1 MSPPLHLRWPN
12 RSLLAA
18 SPLILLLLLFLPWSC
33 TGVGAGGNENDN
45 GATLGQAYV
54 DIADDIERANECGDI
69 NPTVTAADVR
79 AFLEEEFEQNDGS
92 QSFEEFVLD
101 QAEFFRERADVQCGV
116 TQDENGND
124 NENAS

>member
-1 MSPPLHLRWPN
+1 MSPSLRCRGPN
-12 RSLLAA
+12 RGLLAA
-18 SPLILLLLLFLPWSC
+18 SPLILLLTLLLPWSC
-33 TGVGAGGNENDN
+33 TGTGTSGLENDN

-79 AFLEEEFEQNDGS
+79 AFLEEEFGRSDGP

-101 QAEFFRERADVQCGV
+101 QAEFFRERADLQCGV

>member
-1 MSPPLHLRWPN
+1 MSPSLRCRGPN
-12 RSLLAA
+12 RGLLAA
-18 SPLILLLLLFLPWSC
+18 SPLILLLTLLLPWSC
-33 TGVGAGGNENDN
+33 TGVGASGIENDN

-79 AFLEEEFEQNDGS
+79 AFLEEEFEQSDGP

-101 QAEFFRERADVQCGV
+101 QAEFFRERADLQCGV

>member
-1 MSPPLHLRWPN
+1 M
-12 RSLLAA
+12 
-18 SPLILLLLLFLPWSC
+18 ILLLLLLPWSC
-33 TGVGAGGNENDN
+33 TGVGASGNENDN

-79 AFLEEEFEQNDGS
+79 AFLEEEFERNDGS
-92 QSFEEFVLD
+92 QSFEEFVFD
-101 QAEFFRERADVQCGV
+101 QAEFFRERADLQCGV